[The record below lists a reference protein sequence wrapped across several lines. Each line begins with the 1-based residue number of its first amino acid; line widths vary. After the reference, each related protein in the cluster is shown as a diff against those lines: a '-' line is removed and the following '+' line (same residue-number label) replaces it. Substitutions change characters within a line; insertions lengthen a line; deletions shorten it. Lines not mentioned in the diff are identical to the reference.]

1 MGVRFDTLRCNMMG
15 EVKKHFLEVGLKEY
29 GLGINALFYSY
40 DFRYFVN
47 QSCFCVTS
55 KENRD
60 LKIYPISSS
69 DTPSKAVFEI
79 DYFDLTS

>member
-1 MGVRFDTLRCNMMG
+1 MVVDVRKQFI
-15 EVKKHFLEVGLKEY
+15 EIGLMEY
-29 GLGINALFYSY
+29 GLGINALFYSH
-40 DFRYFVN
+40 DFRYRVN

-60 LKIYPISSS
+60 LKTNLLSET
-69 DTPSKAVFEI
+69 DTPSKAIFEI